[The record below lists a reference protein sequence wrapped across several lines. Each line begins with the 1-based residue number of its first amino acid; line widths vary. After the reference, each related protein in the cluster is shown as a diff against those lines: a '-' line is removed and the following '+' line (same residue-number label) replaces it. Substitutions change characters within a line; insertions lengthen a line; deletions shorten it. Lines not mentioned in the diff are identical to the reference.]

1 MKSILAPDQKINKIY
16 YNKVKKFKKF
26 RHIKFHY
33 ENNEEDV
40 TGRINEICKKIS
52 NRYTLVISGDCPLID
67 MSLIKRLFNQL
78 NKKKKC
84 RFY

>member
-1 MKSILAPDQKINKIY
+1 M
-16 YNKVKKFKKF
+16 
-26 RHIKFHY
+26 
-33 ENNEEDV
+33 

-78 NKKKKC
+78 NKRKMQILLGLKKIIHEGIKL
-84 RFY
+84 FKTVAWKK